1 MIKSD
6 VKGSMVERAASRVR
20 AAHLARQRAARA
32 YKQHMKD
39 ASTPDL
45 VGDVVFDQLRFE
57 MQLTKENHQ
66 AALQSYEAVSST
78 PPLAG

>member
-1 MIKSD
+1 MIRNEI
-6 VKGSMVERAASRVR
+6 KGSMVERAAARVR
-20 AAHLARQRAARA
+20 TAHLARQRAARA

-45 VGDVVFDQLRFE
+45 AGDVVFDQLRSE

-66 AALQSYEAVSST
+66 AALQSYEAVSAT